1 MDKMEI
7 EKYRK
12 NLEIIE
18 NQLTNEELQK
28 MSKEEI
34 QEYIILVSKIKA
46 RLDLLENL

>member
-18 NQLTNEELQK
+18 SQLTNEELKK

>member
-7 EKYRK
+7 EKYKK

-18 NQLTNEELQK
+18 KQLTNEELQK

-34 QEYIILVSKIKA
+34 QEYVILVSKIKA

>member
-28 MSKEEI
+28 MTKEEI
-34 QEYIILVSKIKA
+34 QEYITLVSKIKA

>member
-34 QEYIILVSKIKA
+34 QEYITLVSKIKA

>member
-1 MDKMEI
+1 MDKVEI

-18 NQLTNEELQK
+18 SQLTNEELQK

-34 QEYIILVSKIKA
+34 QEYITLVSKIKA

>member
-18 NQLTNEELQK
+18 SQLTNEELQK

-34 QEYIILVSKIKA
+34 QEYITLVSKIKA

>member
-7 EKYRK
+7 EKYKK

-34 QEYIILVSKIKA
+34 QEYITLVSKIKA

>member
-1 MDKMEI
+1 MDKVEI

-18 NQLTNEELQK
+18 NQLTSEELQK
-28 MSKEEI
+28 MSKEEV
-34 QEYIILVSKIKA
+34 QEYIVLVSKIKA